1 MAEYEITIPLGETLL
16 VPKPVAWHTDDDGN
30 VIAEETQSVVR
41 HQGDVVDE
49 SEIASHILK
58 ALEEGNDE
66 RLNGLYSKVGEE
78 PKEKPL
84 TAAQKKA
91 LKKEEDEDAKMR
103 RESALAEQQQRNEAV
118 KAAPVE

>member
-30 VIAEETQSVVR
+30 VIAEETQSIPR

-58 ALEEGNDE
+58 ALDEGDDE
-66 RLNGLYSKVGEE
+66 RLNGLFSKVGAE
-78 PKEKPL
+78 PKEKPK
-84 TAAQKKA
+84 TKAQ

-103 RESALAEQQQRNEAV
+103 AESALAEQQRRNEAA
-118 KAAPVE
+118 KAAAE